1 MNDDYSRLIKKCE
14 VLLDVYIIISFA
26 ILPLICLSIS
36 VLLNEIKLFICLLL
50 IELFP
55 AVVVL
60 IIIEIQIAKLGTMR
74 KLDMFLSNQNNINN
88 FEQKEEKNVALFENK
103 NS

>member
-14 VLLDVYIIISFA
+14 ILLNIYIIIFFA
-26 ILPLICLSIS
+26 ILPLICLSVS
-36 VLLNEIKLFICLLL
+36 VFLNEIRLFICLLL

-55 AVVVL
+55 AVVIL
-60 IIIEIQIAKLGTMR
+60 LIIEIQIAKLGTIR
-74 KLDMFLSNQNNINN
+74 KLDIFLSNQNDKNN
-88 FEQKEEKNVALFENK
+88 LEPKEEKRTILTENK

>member
-14 VLLDVYIIISFA
+14 VLLNIYIIISFA
-26 ILPLICLSIS
+26 ILPLICLSVS
-36 VLLNEIKLFICLLL
+36 VFLNEIRLFICLLL

-55 AVVVL
+55 AVVIL
-60 IIIEIQIAKLGTMR
+60 LMIEIQIAKLGTMR
-74 KLDMFLSNQNNINN
+74 KLDIFLSNQNDKNN
-88 FEQKEEKNVALFENK
+88 LEPKEEKRTILTENK

>member
-14 VLLDVYIIISFA
+14 VLLNIYIIISFA
-26 ILPLICLSIS
+26 ILPLICLSVS
-36 VLLNEIKLFICLLL
+36 VFLNEIRLFICLLL

-55 AVVVL
+55 AVVIL
-60 IIIEIQIAKLGTMR
+60 LIIEIQIAKLGTIR
-74 KLDMFLSNQNNINN
+74 KLDIFLSNQNDKNN
-88 FEQKEEKNVALFENK
+88 LEQKEEKRTVLTENK

>member
-14 VLLDVYIIISFA
+14 VLLNIYIIISFA
-26 ILPLICLSIS
+26 ILPLICLSVS
-36 VLLNEIKLFICLLL
+36 VFLNEIRLFICLLL

-55 AVVVL
+55 AVGIL
-60 IIIEIQIAKLGTMR
+60 LIIEIQIAKLGTIR
-74 KLDMFLSNQNNINN
+74 KLDIFLSNQNDKNN
-88 FEQKEEKNVALFENK
+88 LEQKEEKRTVLTENK